1 MLLFHDLIQSIK
13 DEKGEWDSLQSLIEE
28 RADIAI
34 RYAFD
39 GYGISYDDALEML
52 KNADDL
58 TDEQRVDRG
67 ILVAAVDNIIDF
79 STAEEYQM
87 ARDIPDFDDIFDPE
101 LSDWDGEGNIDEYLE
116 SLFITYNQRYAS
128 VENMD
133 IEYALIVA
141 AYLAHIASET
151 VLTYMTQGD
160 DRVRPW
166 HLQYEG
172 FSAPRSHFP
181 SWLIPPIEH
190 QCRCFL
196 VEDSA
201 NVMGKVQAK
210 WEGSGMPEMPEWFNR
225 TFKESV
231 ANGGRIFSDEHP
243 YFQVETQHYDKLS
256 EIASNIK
263 KKYLSNG

>member
-58 TDEQRVDRG
+58 TDEQRVDRD

-87 ARDIPDFDDIFDPE
+87 AREIPDFDDIFDPE

-151 VLTYMTQGD
+151 ILTYMTQGD
-160 DRVRPW
+160 ERVRPW

-172 FSAPRSHFP
+172 FRAPRSHFP

-196 VEDSA
+196 VEDST

-210 WEGSGMPEMPEWFNR
+210 WEGSGIPEMPEWFNR

-243 YFQVETQHYDKLS
+243 YFQVDTQHYDKLS